1 MAGRGGTTPTKNSLN
16 TPVPPPA
23 KHEKTPQLLPLQT
36 KIFQVPPFAIFL
48 HFFSVPLVGGGAGG
62 PCHVMHGMCSNFV
75 DCEFFLESNSPDILA
90 LCETNLDDSIQ
101 IQKDSTTH
109 MHDLAVYVKEEFP
122 FAQDLSLNLSLTYVF
137 DWLYFTIVFF
147 FLY

>member
-1 MAGRGGTTPTKNSLN
+1 MNIWCMAGRGGTTPTKNSLN

-62 PCHVMHGMCSNFV
+62 PCHVMHLFKFCWLWIFPWVKLSWHSCSMWDKLRWLNPNPKGFYYSCMILQFVWRKNF
-75 DCEFFLESNSPDILA
+75 LL
-90 LCETNLDDSIQ
+90 
-101 IQKDSTTH
+101 H
-109 MHDLAVYVKEEFP
+109 R
-122 FAQDLSLNLSLTYVF
+122 TY
-137 DWLYFTIVFF
+137 L
-147 FLY
+147 